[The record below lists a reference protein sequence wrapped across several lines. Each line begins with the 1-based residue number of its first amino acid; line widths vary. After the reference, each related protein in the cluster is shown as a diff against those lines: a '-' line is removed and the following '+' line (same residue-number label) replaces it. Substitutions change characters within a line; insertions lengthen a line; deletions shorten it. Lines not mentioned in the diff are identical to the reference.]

1 MKVEVQE
8 RELAVAGFRFGATT
22 CGIKESGAPDCG
34 VIVADGPATAA
45 AVFTRNRFAAAPVLI
60 GRERLRRG
68 RLQALVVNSG
78 NANACT
84 GAAGLAAAR
93 TVCQTAADALAIPA
107 ELVAPASTGIIGVEL
122 PVEKVAPGVRR
133 AIADASEDGLWRF
146 ARAIMTTDAFPKVAS
161 ETVSLGRSRV
171 TITAVGKGAGMM
183 APDMATLLV
192 FLVSDAVVSAPHARA
207 LLRAACADSF
217 NALSVD
223 GDTSTNDSLFLLAS
237 GRAGNRPPAAGS
249 SALRVLTRAAT
260 SVAQEIARLVVAD
273 GEGASKVVKIEV
285 RGARNDLEARRVA
298 ATVAR
303 SLLVK
308 AAFHGED
315 PNWGR
320 IACAIGYCG
329 VAVRPER
336 VSIRIGGV
344 EVFREGRGLA
354 GAQAAA
360 RAAMQAS
367 EFDVG
372 IKLGSGRGR
381 ATFLTSDLS
390 HEYVELN
397 SAYST

>member
-1 MKVEVQE
+1 VKVEVRE
-8 RELAVAGFRFGATT
+8 RELSVAGFRFGATT

-45 AVFTRNRFAAAPVLI
+45 AVFTRNRFAAAPVVI

-68 RLQALVVNSG
+68 QLQALVVNSG

-122 PVEKVAPGVRR
+122 PVEKLAPGVRR

-171 TITAVGKGAGMM
+171 TIAAVGKGAGMM

-192 FLVSDAVVSAPHARA
+192 FIVSDAVVSAPHARG
-207 LLRAACADSF
+207 LLRAACAESF

-223 GDTSTNDSLFLLAS
+223 GDTSTNDSVFLLAS

-249 SALRVLTRAAT
+249 SALRALTKAAT

-320 IACAIGYCG
+320 IACAMGYCG

-336 VSIRIGGV
+336 VTIRIGGV

-360 RAAMQAS
+360 RAAMQPS